1 MNLSIAKDK
10 NKILRKITLPPMTK
24 MVRDRVWILLMSSL
38 LLTILYLRNEV
49 LYLRKEVAAASVFK
63 TNGISQMRKE
73 VAAASVFKTNGI
85 SQMNCMGS
93 VPSFMQK
100 GDTFKS
106 IEPAY
111 QEIQGLIK
119 MNCAGSVPFFMQKG
133 DTVDWVCNNHGE
145 KKVTAIMQKVFS
157 SQCKKSTGAPG
168 LMLDVGSNLGYYG
181 LLAMSQGCESLLFD
195 LQPGCQSLIN
205 NAIVVNQFTS
215 LGRVVPFGVSD
226 VESSFKVNSKG
237 CDGRFPAAAY
247 ERGKFDQ
254 GDAVA
259 RLYPMS
265 TFLHEDQP
273 ILLMKVDTEGNEN
286 YVLRGV
292 DNYFSRR
299 LVRHAIVETTPGHG
313 FWSNINVTQEQV
325 AKTFSEIAG
334 YGYIMVS
341 LHDYS
346 VHTSADSVYKYI
358 LNAPFL
364 QSDMW
369 FTTDDVDNSVL
380 EEIKK

>member
-1 MNLSIAKDK
+1 MNLSITKKK
-10 NKILRKITLPPMTK
+10 NKILGKITLPYMAK
-24 MVRDRVWILLMSSL
+24 IGYGGNQVRVRVWILLMSSL

-49 LYLRKEVAAASVFK
+49 LSLRKEVAAASVFK
-63 TNGISQMRKE
+63 TNGLSQMDCTG
-73 VAAASVFKTNGI
+73 F
-85 SQMNCMGS
+85 

-100 GDTFKS
+100 GNTLKS
-106 IEPAY
+106 IKPAY
-111 QEIQGLIK
+111 QETQGLIK

-133 DTVDWVCNNHGE
+133 AVADWVCNNHGE
-145 KKVTAIMQKVFS
+145 KKVTAIMQKVFG
-157 SQCKKSTGAPG
+157 SQCKASTGAPG
-168 LMLDVGSNLGYYG
+168 LILDVGSNLGYYG

-215 LGRVVPFGVSD
+215 LGRVVPFGVSN

-237 CDGRFPAAAY
+237 CNGRFPAEAY

-286 YVLRGV
+286 YVLRGA

-334 YGYIMVS
+334 YGYTMVS